1 MERGDWR
8 RGMSLELLT
17 CHEREDRVSVSVGS
31 LTFLTPSPTKNV
43 VWCTPESATET
54 EKLY

>member
-31 LTFLTPSPTKNV
+31 LTFLTPSPYEERGV
-43 VWCTPESATET
+43 VHSRVCD
-54 EKLY
+54 